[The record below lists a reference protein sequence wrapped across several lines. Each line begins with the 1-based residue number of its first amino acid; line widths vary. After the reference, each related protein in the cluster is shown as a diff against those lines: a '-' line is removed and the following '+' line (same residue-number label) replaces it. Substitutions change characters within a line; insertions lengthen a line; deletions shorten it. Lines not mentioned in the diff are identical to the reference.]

1 MFRSL
6 IQLVFGIL
14 TFIPG
19 VYNWRASKLGS
30 GGSYSPRYCY
40 TVWMR
45 HIILAHKSNLN
56 YCPNVVAEL
65 GPGDSLGVGIMA
77 LLLGSNKYIAC
88 DVVEFSN
95 VKKNLIILEKLL
107 VILRNREP
115 IPDDIEFPRVIPKLD
130 DYSFPHDIYSDD
142 YLKLCLSDER
152 VEKIKASISSQNMMI
167 KYNHAWTKDHGI
179 YKRNIDMVISQA
191 VLEHVDDLKSV
202 YEIQKNWLNNKGF
215 ISHSIDFKSH
225 GYSSTWDGHWKIS
238 NWRWFLLRGNRP
250 YMINREPLSK
260 HISIIKQNNFN
271 LIKIENYLKD
281 SNFSTK
287 KFRKKISESDKNVS
301 DSFIQAS
308 TISKQLN
315 GN

>member
-6 IQLVFGIL
+6 IQTVFGVL

-19 VYNWRASKLGS
+19 VYKWRASKLGS

-40 TVWMR
+40 TVWIR
-45 HIILAHKSNLN
+45 HIVLAHKSNLN

-107 VILRNREP
+107 VMLRNREP

-152 VEKIKASISSQNMMI
+152 VEKIKASLSSQNMMI
-167 KYNHAWTKDHGI
+167 EYNHAWTKDHGI

-238 NWRWFLLRGNRP
+238 NWRWYLLRGNRP
-250 YMINREPLSK
+250 YMINRKPLSK
-260 HISIIKQNNFN
+260 HLDLMAKNGFIIVNIVKYYQKSSLLKNKQ
-271 LIKIENYLKD
+271 IKGLLD
-281 SNFSTK
+281 SDRNICDAF
-287 KFRKKISESDKNVS
+287 V
-301 DSFIQAS
+301 QA
-308 TISKQLN
+308 TISN
-315 GN
+315 DSPN